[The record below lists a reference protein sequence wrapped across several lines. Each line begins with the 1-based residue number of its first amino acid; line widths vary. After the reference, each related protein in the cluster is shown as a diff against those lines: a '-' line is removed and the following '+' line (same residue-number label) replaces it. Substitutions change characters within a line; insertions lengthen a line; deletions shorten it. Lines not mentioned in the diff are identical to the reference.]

1 MEILTSESEEERL
14 LQEVKSAS
22 TESESCIDEVP
33 DAEIVCLIRLHDE
46 PALLVLIQRYGG
58 QVHTICN
65 SICGDELEAS
75 GVASD
80 VFWEFWRYAEL
91 FQSERGSLR
100 SYLLT
105 MARSRSIDRKRSM
118 TSLSRQRSKFI
129 DSKINSNHELAAA
142 DSPDHR
148 ALCIE
153 KIEEVQQAL
162 CQLSDLQRQMLQM
175 AFFDGLSH
183 REVASALQIPLGT
196 VKTHIRKGL
205 LRLRYLL
212 SELSQSGKHS

>member
-1 MEILTSESEEERL
+1 MTD
-14 LQEVKSAS
+14 S
-22 TESESCIDEVP
+22 TDSESCIDEVP
-33 DAEIVCLIRLHDE
+33 DEEIVRLIRLRDE
-46 PALLVLIQRYGG
+46 PALMVLIQRYGG
-58 QVHTICN
+58 QVHTICKN
-65 SICGDELEAS
+65 ICGDELEAS
-75 GVASD
+75 GVVSD
-80 VFWEFWRYAEL
+80 VFWEFWRHAEL
-91 FQSERGSLR
+91 FQSQRGSLR
-100 SYLLT
+100 SYLFT

-129 DSKINSNHELAAA
+129 DTKAHSNHALAASDA
-142 DSPDHR
+142 PDHR
-148 ALCIE
+148 ALSVE
-153 KIEEVQQAL
+153 KAEEVKQAL
-162 CQLSDLQRQMLQM
+162 CQLSELQRQMLQM